1 MLSLPGG
8 NLEFKLHQDITAD
21 LFPHDLIQL
30 HEESLDVSFL
40 FSHQGPSDGL
50 GEQGPE
56 VLVEFEV
63 GSSGEESCEDG
74 LLVLL
79 GGVFEEELED
89 FGEVG
94 VAHGVDDGNGG
105 EYLLEDGL
113 EGGARPY

>member
-1 MLSLPGG
+1 L
-8 NLEFKLHQDITAD
+8 
-21 LFPHDLIQL
+21 
-30 HEESLDVSFL
+30 
-40 FSHQGPSDGL
+40 
-50 GEQGPE
+50 
-56 VLVEFEV
+56 
-63 GSSGEESCEDG
+63 GEESCENG

-113 EGGARPY
+113 EGGTGPYLIIKSKINKCNSLPLQIPLIKMPQCMQDNFKQMMFMLSSNKNVPIIE